1 MFQRIERMVEHD
13 KQIMGRTRMEA
24 MIHKNFTQEDNKKVL
39 CLKNLAKERRCLWSK
54 VDDLTRR
61 YNTLQPEKPVY
72 RIEADIKEKSCVAKL
87 PLKKPP
93 YPKLSEK
100 NGIALEKK
108 KIRGGLV
115 DGILEYLSCGI
126 AIIVMIF
133 LFYVMGLNFDIIKL
147 HSEGIIQTL
156 LIYILKIVLILL
168 FLGLVYGVI
177 KWKIIERREFSQVE
191 LKVLKNEEVNKQN
204 QFIKLKNKKIDRTNA
219 LIAEQNR
226 EIRKKNEVI
235 HAENEKRRKQQLSI
249 VNKQYQERRNKIF
262 QELVVVKKKM
272 DLNGEKMQQLCNQLG
287 LDPVYADEVHLEKI
301 RDYMIMMD
309 VSPIRAVK
317 FLEKENEWKAF
328 MNNNFFQ
335 MADKIEKAYKGTS
348 AKIEKY
354 CREVSQ
360 DIHFQR
366 AELERTLCEE
376 LRNLAVEAQ
385 LNNQKMDQI
394 IQQNKKMIKSTP

>member
-1 MFQRIERMVEHD
+1 
-13 KQIMGRTRMEA
+13 MET
-24 MIHKNFTQEDNKKVL
+24 MIHKNFTQEDNEKVL
-39 CLKNLAKERRCLWSK
+39 CLKNLAKERRCLWSI

-72 RIEADIKEKSCVAKL
+72 RIEPDIKEKKFVKKF
-87 PLKKPP
+87 PLIELP

-100 NGIALEKK
+100 NDIALEKK
-108 KIRGGLV
+108 RIRGGLV
-115 DGILEYLSCGI
+115 DGILEFLSCGI

-177 KWKIIERREFSQVE
+177 KWKVIERRGFSQVE
-191 LKVLKNEEVNKQN
+191 LKVLKNEEVSKQN

-235 HAENEKRRKQQLSI
+235 HAENEKRRKQQVSI

-262 QELVVVKKKM
+262 QELVTVKKKM
-272 DLNGEKMQQLCNQLG
+272 DLNGAKMKQLCDQLG

-317 FLEKENEWKAF
+317 FLEKENEWKVF

-366 AELERTLCEE
+366 AELERNFCEE
-376 LRNLAVEAQ
+376 LKNLASETQ

-394 IQQNKKMIKSTP
+394 IQQNKKIIKSTP